1 MIMNRASNFGVE
13 QYEDNARDGD
23 SVFDDHIRWNVIPDN
38 MNKIIKWS

>member
-23 SVFDDHIRWNVIPDN
+23 SDFDHIW
-38 MNKIIKWS
+38 